1 MAADSYYL
9 FRYNELFHDSLSV
22 LPFHFGNVGY
32 NGKVRH
38 NRAPHIRLQSGTVK
52 GPMMTSGAA
61 AHVADSLCCQCS
73 FSKGVKKQTASCS
86 RSQTMNKTKKL
97 AYASPIAIL
106 AAVGL
111 AMLFLASCETINR
124 LAEFDIQDHTLA
136 VQMRLPPEPEMD
148 VHYNLDFSST
158 FAAVLSVGSTIAK
171 AANSDRVERLMRQ
184 ALQVV
189 DVPEMVRDES
199 YSTCLTVLEAQQEH
213 SIDSADYLLDFDIHK
228 WGIHAN
234 SWTSAVSLRMKLTA
248 NIFSNSAREVVWRRE
263 IEIERK
269 ATPGM
274 FGLPLSLGN
283 FVTSAALASLSEEDL
298 QNGFDQLARDTA
310 LTISRT
316 LQNDLYDGLYG
327 S

>member
-1 MAADSYYL
+1 
-9 FRYNELFHDSLSV
+9 
-22 LPFHFGNVGY
+22 
-32 NGKVRH
+32 
-38 NRAPHIRLQSGTVK
+38 
-52 GPMMTSGAA
+52 
-61 AHVADSLCCQCS
+61 
-73 FSKGVKKQTASCS
+73 
-86 RSQTMNKTKKL
+86 MNKTKKL